1 MTISMSPSAWEA
13 MTMWAEIDA
22 AHPMEE
28 AEDDGWEV
36 EMILPT
42 YDDSEESDPQWVD
55 LNQNERRE
63 ILTNVF
69 LDDDWYN
76 GPIPNFPTPFIDV
89 TAEWAHQWTD
99 EQLGL
104 LSYPLF
110 QEISDRLGAPVVDI
124 RNYFA
129 VHLRNVTQLP
139 AWFISVYF
147 QSIRDREGCRIELGK
162 ADWIYPEPEVI
173 NYVPRMQLL

>member
-1 MTISMSPSAWEA
+1 MTISMSPSAWSTWA
-13 MTMWAEIDA
+13 TWDDMDTWAEIDA

-28 AEDDGWEV
+28 AEDDGWED
-36 EMILPT
+36 
-42 YDDSEESDPQWVD
+42 DDSEESDPQWVD

-69 LDDDWYN
+69 SDDDWYN
-76 GPIPNFPTPFIDV
+76 GPISNFPIPFIDGTV
-89 TAEWAHQWTD
+89 EWTD

-173 NYVPRMQLL
+173 NYVPRPYGVRMLLL